1 MYRNEKFNRWRR
13 HPWHGLSA
21 HTEDA
26 AEDIVQ
32 VYIEMLPTDV
42 VKYELDKNSGFLMV
56 DRPQRTTSSPPALY
70 GFIPRTYC
78 AEEVA
83 KRCPGVEVADGDPL
97 DICVYSER
105 HINRS
110 DIILNARV
118 LGGIQMIDDGEA
130 DDKIIAILD
139 GDNIWGGAK
148 DISDLP
154 DIKVERL
161 QHYFSTYKMI
171 PGKNIDIK
179 VDHVYGRE
187 EALKVIAASE
197 KDYWNHYGDLHE
209 QAKAGD

>member
-13 HPWHGLSA
+13 HPWHGLHAQS
-21 HTEDA
+21 EG
-26 AEDIVQ
+26 AETGVVQ

-42 VKYELDKNSGFLMV
+42 VKYELDKASGFLMV

-83 KRCPGVEVADGDPL
+83 KLCPDVDVADADPL

-118 LGGIQMIDDGEA
+118 VGGIQMIDDGEA

-139 GDNIWGGAK
+139 GDNIWGDVQ
-148 DISDLP
+148 DIADLP
-154 DIKVERL
+154 KIKIERL
-161 QHYFSTYKMI
+161 QHYFSTYKLV
-171 PGKNIDIK
+171 PGKNVNVK

-187 EALKVIAASE
+187 EALKVIAAAE

-209 QAKAGD
+209 AAKE

>member
-1 MYRNEKFNRWRR
+1 MYRNETFNRWRR
-13 HPWHGLSA
+13 HPWHGLHA
-21 HTEDA
+21 HADGA
-26 AEDIVQ
+26 AEGVVQ
-32 VYIEMLPTDV
+32 TYIEMLPTDV
-42 VKYELDKNSGFLMV
+42 VKYELDKASGFLMV

-83 KRCPGVEVADGDPL
+83 KRCPDVDVADGDPL

-118 LGGIQMIDDGEA
+118 VGGIQMIDDGEA

-139 GDNIWGGAK
+139 GDNIWGDVN
-148 DISDLP
+148 DIADLP
-154 DIKVERL
+154 KIKVERL
-161 QHYFSTYKMI
+161 QHYFSTYKLI
-171 PGKNIDIK
+171 PGKQIDIK

-187 EALKVIAASE
+187 EALKVIAAAE
-197 KDYWNHYGDLHE
+197 ADYWNHFGHLHE
-209 QAKAGD
+209 QAKAQ

>member
-1 MYRNEKFNRWRR
+1 
-13 HPWHGLSA
+13 
-21 HTEDA
+21 
-26 AEDIVQ
+26 
-32 VYIEMLPTDV
+32 MLPTDV
-42 VKYELDKNSGFLMV
+42 VKYELDKASGFLMV

-118 LGGIQMIDDGEA
+118 VGGIQMIDDGEA

-139 GDNIWGGAK
+139 GDNIWGNVH
-148 DISDLP
+148 DIYDLP
-154 DIKVERL
+154 NIKTERL
-161 QHYFSTYKMI
+161 QHYFSTYKMV
-171 PGKNIDIK
+171 PGKEVDIK
-179 VDHVYGRE
+179 VDFIYGRE
-187 EALKVIAASE
+187 EALKVIAAS
-197 KDYWNHYGDLHE
+197 KADYNNHFGHLHTKAR
-209 QAKAGD
+209 AKE

>member
-13 HPWHGLSA
+13 HPWHGLYA
-21 HTEDA
+21 HREDG
-26 AEDIVQ
+26 DKGTVQ
-32 VYIEMLPTDV
+32 TYVEMLPTDV
-42 VKYELDKNSGFLMV
+42 VKYELDKNSGFLVV

-83 KRCPGVEVADGDPL
+83 KRCPGVTEADGDPL

-110 DIILNARV
+110 DIVLNARV
-118 LGGIQMIDDGEA
+118 VGGIQMIDGGEA

-139 GDNIWGGAK
+139 GDNIWGHIE

-154 DIKVERL
+154 EIKIERL
-161 QHYFSTYKMI
+161 QHYFSTYKLV
-171 PGKNIDIK
+171 PGKDIDIK

-187 EALKVIAASE
+187 EALKVIEAAE
-197 KDYWNHYGDLHE
+197 TDYWNHFGHLHE
-209 QAKAGD
+209 AAKTH